1 MLSNTKNQ
9 LMYTEYQI
17 KRSGKILIPNPVAN
31 IGSLIPTECTLQES
45 VLIIIVSD
53 NLTSK

>member
-45 VLIIIVSD
+45 VLVIIVSD

>member
-1 MLSNTKNQ
+1 MSNIKNQ
-9 LMYTEYQI
+9 FMYTEYQI
-17 KRSGKILIPNPVAN
+17 KRSGKILIPNPLVN

-45 VLIIIVSD
+45 VLVIIVSD